1 MMVVARGW
9 RMRRWTFLFLIG
21 VFAIY
26 SLVAIGQ
33 EARFRSVAPSPL
45 KRSVFVAPNE
55 TRFAGSAEVA
65 GDFEV
70 LWEPESEGF
79 GGGFRVVFKPDAQS
93 RRILPHDV
101 ERGAV
106 REVWLRNTE
115 KAISAL
121 ISPAQRKAIIAR
133 RQGLTGHAT
142 IVITSYRT
150 GIDCDQRDYN
160 ALFVSVV
167 RPATDVSNAA
177 RADDAFTC

>member
-1 MMVVARGW
+1 
-9 RMRRWTFLFLIG
+9 
-21 VFAIY
+21 
-26 SLVAIGQ
+26 
-33 EARFRSVAPSPL
+33 
-45 KRSVFVAPNE
+45 
-55 TRFAGSAEVA
+55 
-65 GDFEV
+65 
-70 LWEPESEGF
+70 
-79 GGGFRVVFKPDAQS
+79 VVFKPDARS

-133 RQGLTGHAT
+133 RQGLTGQAT

-160 ALFVSVV
+160 ALLVSVV